1 MKEPRIGKASETNE
15 GGARRDRSDAG
26 RGPAE
31 PRPPADPWQGW
42 KGFAVL
48 LLGGIAVVFAWQLVD
63 LVRSLRVLEHG
74 AERGMIWAVLLMVA
88 ALFVAVVGIG
98 GGLLLASRRS
108 RSAARKDG

>member
-1 MKEPRIGKASETNE
+1 MDDPRVEREPPREE
-15 GGARRDRSDAG
+15 GGRDKGSSGAG
-26 RGPAE
+26 RDPVGARV
-31 PRPPADPWQGW
+31 PRDPWQGW

-88 ALFVAVVGIG
+88 ALFVAVLGIG
-98 GGLLLASRRS
+98 GGLLLAIRRS
-108 RSAARKDG
+108 RSAGRKDA